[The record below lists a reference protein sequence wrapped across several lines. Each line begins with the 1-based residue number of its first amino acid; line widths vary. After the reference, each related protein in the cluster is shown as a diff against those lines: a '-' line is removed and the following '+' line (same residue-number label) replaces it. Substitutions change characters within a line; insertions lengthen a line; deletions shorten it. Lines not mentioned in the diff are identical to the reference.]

1 MNYFKDNSNFYPTPK
16 ELIEKMFYLV
26 GGENVWNKIDT
37 LLEPSAGKG
46 DIVDF
51 IENHNY
57 YRYRD
62 RKITIDCIENDKTL
76 QATLKGKE
84 HRLVYDDFLS
94 YFTENHYD
102 AIIMN
107 PPFEKGDLH
116 LLKAINIAEN
126 NGGCIIVC
134 ILNAETIR
142 NPYTNSRKVLLNKFE
157 KYSAKIEYIVDA
169 FSSAERSS
177 NVEIALLRIEVP
189 CEKFSSVFVDNL
201 EKAQDVSFQGQK
213 VTEIVPDDPIEQMVT
228 YYNKEVELVTNFI
241 KEYLAIQPYLKSSFA
256 HSDDSD
262 FEKETKTESYI
273 WLRAGGGKYGSS
285 SSHTIENYSDI
296 NTILKIIRR
305 KYWNNLFHNK
315 EFTSMLT
322 SDMQNKLCGRVSEM
336 SNYDFN
342 MFNIDIIKKS
352 FIQSLLDDIDT
363 SICNLFVKLTSEFT
377 YFDYSKNIHYFNGW
391 KSNKA
396 HKVNT
401 KVVIP
406 FNGAFAESWYHKL
419 LQEYP
424 IVSLISDI
432 EKVFNYIDMGETVS
446 HSSVENITHRANILE
461 QSRNIEY
468 KYFNCTFYKKGTCHI
483 KFTNQE
489 VLDKLNIYM
498 SRKNNW
504 LPPSYGK
511 VDYDEMTAKEKQ
523 VIDDFQGEEAY
534 RKVYANPS
542 KYILE
547 TSQMLALPQKV
558 DIT

>member
-1 MNYFKDNSNFYPTPK
+1 MNYFKDNKNFYPTPK
-16 ELIEKMFYLV
+16 QLIEKMFYLV
-26 GGENVWNKIDT
+26 GGEDVWKKINT
-37 LLEPSAGKG
+37 VLEPSAGKG

-51 IENHNY
+51 IENHSY
-57 YRYRD
+57 ARYRSND
-62 RKITIDCIENDKTL
+62 IIIDCIENDKTL

-84 HRLVYDDFLS
+84 HKLVYNDFLS
-94 YFTENHYD
+94 YFTKSHYD

-107 PPFEKGDLH
+107 PPFEKSDLH
-116 LLKAINIAEN
+116 LLKAIDIAEN
-126 NGGCIIVC
+126 NGGGIIVC

-142 NPYTNSRKVLLNKFE
+142 NPYTNSRKILLNKIE
-157 KYSAKIEYIVDA
+157 QYSAKIEYLVDA

-177 NVEIALLRIEVP
+177 NVEIALVRIEVP
-189 CEKFSSVFVDNL
+189 CEKFSSVFVENL
-201 EKAQDVSFQGQK
+201 EKAKDISFQEED
-213 VTEIVPDDPIEQMVT
+213 VTEIVTDDPIEQMVA
-228 YYNKEVELVTNFI
+228 YYNKELELVTHFI
-241 KEYLAIQPYLKSSFA
+241 KEYLAIQPYLNSGFA
-256 HSDDSD
+256 HGDDSD

-273 WLRAGGGKYGSS
+273 WLRAGGGKYGLS
-285 SSHTIENYSDI
+285 SSHTIESYSDI

-315 EFTSMLT
+315 EFTSLLT
-322 SDMQNKLCGRVSEM
+322 SDMQQKLYDRLSEM

-342 MFNIDIIKKS
+342 MFNINIIKKS

-363 SICNLFVKLTSEFT
+363 SICKLFVKLTSEYT

-406 FNGAFAESWYHKL
+406 FNGAFAESWYHRL
-419 LQEYP
+419 LNEYP

-432 EKVFNYIDMGETVS
+432 EKVFNYLDMGETVS
-446 HSSVENITHRANILE
+446 SSSVNDITYRANILE

-468 KYFNCTFYKKGTCHI
+468 KYFDCTFYKKGTCHI
-483 KFTNQE
+483 KFTNQD

-511 VDYDEMTAKEKQ
+511 VAYDEMTPEEKQ

-534 RKVYANPS
+534 SKVYENPS

-547 TSQMLALPQKV
+547 TSQLLSLPSNSN
-558 DIT
+558 IS

>member
-1 MNYFKDNSNFYPTPK
+1 MNYFKDNKDFYPTPK

-51 IENHNY
+51 IENHSY
-57 YRYRD
+57 YRYRS
-62 RKITIDCIENDKTL
+62 REIMIDCIENDKTL

-84 HRLVYDDFLS
+84 YRLVYNDFLT
-94 YFTENHYD
+94 YYTENHYD

-116 LLKAINIAEN
+116 LLKAIDIAEN
-126 NGGCIIVC
+126 NGGGIIVC

-189 CEKFSSVFVDNL
+189 CEKFSSFFVDNL

-241 KEYLAIQPYLKSSFA
+241 KEYLAIQPYLKSGFA

-262 FEKETKTESYI
+262 FEKERKTESYI
-273 WLRAGGGKYGSS
+273 WLRAGGGKYGLS

-322 SDMQNKLCGRVSEM
+322 SDMQNKLYGRVSEM

-352 FIQSLLDDIDT
+352 FIQSLFDDIDT
-363 SICNLFVKLTSEFT
+363 SICKLFKKLTSEYT
-377 YFDYSKNIHYFNGW
+377 YFDYSRNIHYFNGW

-396 HKVNT
+396 HKINT

-406 FNGAFAESWYHKL
+406 FNGAFAEPWYHEL
-419 LQEYP
+419 LREYP
-424 IVSLISDI
+424 IISFISDI
-432 EKVFNYIDMGETVS
+432 EKVFNYLDMGETMD
-446 HSSVENITHRANILE
+446 HTSVESTTRRANILE

-483 KFTNQE
+483 KFTNQKI
-489 VLDKLNIYM
+489 LDKLNIY
-498 SRKNNW
+498 
-504 LPPSYGK
+504 
-511 VDYDEMTAKEKQ
+511 E
-523 VIDDFQGEEAY
+523 
-534 RKVYANPS
+534 
-542 KYILE
+542 
-547 TSQMLALPQKV
+547 
-558 DIT
+558 

>member
-1 MNYFKDNSNFYPTPK
+1 MSFFYDNKNFYPTPK

-26 GGENVWNKIDT
+26 GGEKVWNKIET

-51 IENHNY
+51 IENHCY

-62 RKITIDCIENDKTL
+62 SKIMVDCIENDKTL

-94 YFTENHYD
+94 YFTKKHYD

-107 PPFEKGDLH
+107 PPFDKGDLH
-116 LLKAINIAEN
+116 LLKAIDIAEN
-126 NGGCIIVC
+126 NGGGIIVC

-142 NPYTNSRKVLLNKFE
+142 NPYTNSRKVLLNKIE

-177 NVEIALLRIEVP
+177 NVEIALVRIEVP
-189 CEKFSSVFVDNL
+189 CEKFSSVFMGNL
-201 EKAQDVSFQGQK
+201 EKAKDISFQEEI
-213 VTEIVPDDPIEQMVT
+213 VTEIVSDNPIEQMVT
-228 YYNKEVELVTNFI
+228 YYYKEVELTTNFI
-241 KEYLAIQPYLKSSFA
+241 KEYLAIQPYLQNGFA

-262 FEKETKTESYI
+262 FEKETNTESYL

-285 SSHTIENYSDI
+285 SSHTIRKYSDI
-296 NTILKIIRR
+296 NTVLKIIRK

-315 EFTSMLT
+315 DFTSLLT
-322 SDMQNKLCGRVSEM
+322 SDMQQKLYNRVYEM

-352 FIQSLLDDIDT
+352 FIQSFLDDIDT
-363 SICNLFVKLTSEFT
+363 SICKLFKKLTSEYT

-396 HKVNT
+396 HKINT

-432 EKVFNYIDMGETVS
+432 EKVFNYLDMGETLS
-446 HSSVENITHRANILE
+446 HSTVESITNLANNLN

-483 KFTNQE
+483 KFTNTE
-489 VLDKLNIYM
+489 VIDKLNIYM

-511 VDYDEMTAKEKQ
+511 VSYDEMTSEEKQ
-523 VIDDFQGEEAY
+523 VIDEFQGEEAY

-547 TSQMLALPQKV
+547 TNQMLALPPKV
-558 DIT
+558 NIS